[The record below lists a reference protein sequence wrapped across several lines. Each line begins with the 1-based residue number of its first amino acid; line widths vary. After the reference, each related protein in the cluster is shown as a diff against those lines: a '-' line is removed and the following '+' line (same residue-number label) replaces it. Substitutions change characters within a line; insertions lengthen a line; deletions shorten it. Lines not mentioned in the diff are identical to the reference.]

1 MVDTVV
7 WMFQSLFGDS
17 GMKYG
22 VSCCLGLCYEIMF
35 YVGIVSLWTESLCL
49 GSQHLAVYTDLSCNT
64 LVTLG
69 WSCLCWA
76 VTIWPRIE

>member
-22 VSCCLGLCYEIMF
+22 VSSVVDFVMKLCFMWEYCHCEQK
-35 YVGIVSLWTESLCL
+35 VCV
-49 GSQHLAVYTDLSCNT
+49 
-64 LVTLG
+64 
-69 WSCLCWA
+69 
-76 VTIWPRIE
+76 